1 MGKQIAVNTTMH
13 IHIELYE
20 NSEGEFQ
27 PIIKGERSALIKKE
41 YHPIGKSFLFPKKW
55 GVKKGA
61 HILLEHLIEDDKRII
76 ASSTH
81 RLERLEKSLEEV
93 NLWSD

>member
-20 NSEGEFQ
+20 NPSGEFT
-27 PIIKGERSALIKKE
+27 PVIRGERSALIKKE

-55 GVKKGA
+55 GVKRGA

-76 ASSTH
+76 SSAAN
-81 RLERLEKSLEEV
+81 RLERMENTLSKVLQ
-93 NLWSD
+93 WSD